1 MHTLSAYLRLYVYPS
16 MQMYVCIHKGVWL
29 QIGTDLYKVHIHS
42 IMLPCISLL
51 AARLCG
57 ALSHCSKKC
66 TLYHNTYLVK
76 LSEGKLKVV
85 VFSGIVVLLSTWS
98 YAVLH
103 GVYSLP
109 PIKGIHCEALMQLL
123 LRRLQGPNLNMHTHA
138 YPRPNQ
144 SGFHF
149 RLAIRM
155 YEQIRNGTLLFNVL
169 TCAYAVCDPY
179 HLKERRGA
187 LKQF

>member
-1 MHTLSAYLRLYVYPS
+1 MEPS
-16 MQMYVCIHKGVWL
+16 C
-29 QIGTDLYKVHIHS
+29 TATRS
-42 IMLPCISLL
+42 
-51 AARLCG
+51 
-57 ALSHCSKKC
+57 
-66 TLYHNTYLVK
+66 TLYHNTYLLK

-85 VFSGIVVLLSTWS
+85 VFSGIVVLLSTWC

-123 LRRLQGPNLNMHTHA
+123 LCRLQGPNLNMHTHA
-138 YPRPNQ
+138 YPTPNQ

-149 RLAIRM
+149 RMTIRT

-187 LKQF
+187 LKQFLNGL